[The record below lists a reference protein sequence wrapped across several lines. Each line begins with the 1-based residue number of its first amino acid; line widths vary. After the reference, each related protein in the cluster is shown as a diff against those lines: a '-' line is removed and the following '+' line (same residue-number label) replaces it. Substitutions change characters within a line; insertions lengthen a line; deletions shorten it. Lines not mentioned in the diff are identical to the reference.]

1 MANMNDLI
9 KVLANM
15 TNTDVT
21 HFSITTQENTQ
32 IALSDVVS
40 AAAGD
45 VVNLYSV
52 DVQRGTVKVKT
63 LNCNLKGVNAAVL
76 ASEVSRYWYYLQ
88 RANLSDL
95 RNLVDVLDENN
106 TVRGELSDDNA
117 LRYDVLL
124 SRLKDA
130 YTVFKAAGAD
140 VVGISDA
147 AKNIVRA
154 LAGVPVASYDTAVK
168 SAVDAVMDA
177 FKVVFDARSKDVSSA
192 DGKKAFESK
201 IADLKCA
208 LFPAGGVVTGVHH
221 KCNAAMREL
230 VYMAMYTRSKTD
242 KNGFVK
248 AVWAKSSLIVADVV
262 LQVVGAM
269 QDKPTEDKPTE
280 DKKKNK

>member
-15 TNTDVT
+15 TNTDT
-21 HFSITTQENTQ
+21 DHFFITTQENTQ

-76 ASEVSRYWYYLQ
+76 AGEVSRYWYYLQ

-95 RNLVDVLDENN
+95 RNLVDVLDENG
-106 TVRGELSDDNA
+106 TVRGELSEENA

-124 SRLKDA
+124 SRLEDA

-154 LAGVPVASYDTAVK
+154 LAAVPVASYDMAVK

-177 FKVVFDARSKDVSSA
+177 FKTVFDARSKDASSA
-192 DGKKAFESK
+192 DGKKVFEGK

-221 KCNAAMREL
+221 KCTAAMREL

-262 LQVVGAM
+262 LQVVGGM
-269 QDKPTEDKPTE
+269 QVKPEDKPEVIET
-280 DKKKNK
+280 